1 MIVFLGSN
9 PSCTSPVND
18 PFSHCKSANK
28 MLNDWIPK
36 LGLIRSEVVFKNVAN
51 YKTVGNKPLSVRQIN
66 IEIPRL
72 TYELDN
78 CLVVTL
84 GKTAEKAI
92 LKCLSHNSMIV
103 WCYALPHPSGLN
115 RLLNDKEAV
124 EAMLQDAKRQI
135 ELAIH
140 MRSHSIPYR

>member
-1 MIVFLGSN
+1 
-9 PSCTSPVND
+9 
-18 PFSHCKSANK
+18 

-36 LGLIRSEVVFKNVAN
+36 LGLARSEVVFKNVAN

-66 IEIPRL
+66 LEIPRL

-84 GKTAEKAI
+84 GKTAEKAM
-92 LKCLSHNSMIV
+92 LKCLSHNCMIV

-124 EAMLQDAKRQI
+124 ELMLKDAKHQI
-135 ELAIH
+135 ELALH
-140 MRSHSIPYR
+140 MRSHSIPSR